1 MFICKLIVGPA
12 YSNNFDELYPLNKF
26 IAKTV
31 RKIKKLRS
39 RPWRIITDSIL
50 FISNPKTA
58 PNIVGK
64 IMKFAFNRRGTHT
77 YMHVERR

>member
-1 MFICKLIVGPA
+1 M
-12 YSNNFDELYPLNKF
+12 
-26 IAKTV
+26 AKTV

-77 YMHVERR
+77 YIHVERR